1 MLKKTTL
8 LFLFAIFI
16 FVLVGCDQIS
26 TLDLTSTIDQ
36 TTGELSSEVLTTTED
51 TMTTEVE
58 TTTEELTTKV
68 PTTETTTTEEPTT
81 KAPTTEVPTTEEPTT
96 KAPTTEVPTT
106 EEPTTKAP
114 TTEVPTTEVPT
125 TEAPT
130 TEVPTTETPTTE
142 VPTTEEPTSDYYDDY
157 VDLSSVHSMADGTD
171 LMVSGVV
178 YFLTQNGYYIKD
190 DTGNLFVFT
199 NQTPSVEL
207 GSRVVVNGSLTT
219 YRQVKQIGQDHQLVE
234 VNAYEQDISQGVHP
248 FEYGMTELVPGNVY
262 EITGEVRIEGQYDN
276 AFLYSGNTLI
286 AEIYYQSIARSIEA
300 IKAYEGEII
309 TVNLLYYAVGDD
321 VERYAFQGSE
331 AHIKVYVP
339 DQTQALANDVSLLP
353 VNQVLY
359 TSHDYGTGYYGST
372 YEIINI
378 TGDASAYVSYQGSY
392 INVTKPEAEIGD
404 LTGQLTMQ
412 VSLGEL
418 QPVTVTI
425 QITVKAMGSSTIDM
439 TYYQAVDGLSGETLL
454 LALNTII
461 NNGFNQ
467 MSYDDAKWVL
477 EESDRDPDNPNNI
490 ILVYTRESIKGA
502 WDYPNWNREHTWPQS
517 KLNTSGQKA
526 DMHNLKPSDP
536 AENSRR
542 GNLPFGYM
550 TGSGVY
556 EPHDDVKGDV
566 ARIVFYMATMYLD
579 LNIESGILGDLDVL
593 LEWHLNDPVDDFER
607 NRNEVIFSYQGNRNP
622 FIDYPFFAEEI
633 WS

>member
-26 TLDLTSTIDQ
+26 TIDNTSTVEL
-36 TTGELSSEVLTTTED
+36 TTEEPTTEQPITEAPTTTEAQ
-51 TMTTEVE
+51 
-58 TTTEELTTKV
+58 
-68 PTTETTTTEEPTT
+68 TTTEEPTT
-81 KAPTTEVPTTEEPTT
+81 EEPMTEQPTTEEPTT
-96 KAPTTEVPTT
+96 TIPTT
-106 EEPTTKAP
+106 EEPTTTIP
-114 TTEVPTTEVPT
+114 TTEKPTTTIPTTEEPTTTIPT
-125 TEAPT
+125 TEEPTTTIPT
-130 TEVPTTETPTTE
+130 TEEPTTQA
-142 VPTTEEPTSDYYDDY
+142 PTTEEPTSDYYDDY
-157 VDLSSVHSMADGTD
+157 VDLSTVHTMADGTD
-171 LMVSGVV
+171 LIVSGVV

-190 DTGNLFVFT
+190 DTGNLFIFT
-199 NQTPSVEL
+199 NQTPTVEL
-207 GSRVVVNGSLTT
+207 GSRVVVDGSLTT

-234 VNAYEQDISQGVHP
+234 VNAYEQDISQGVHS
-248 FEYGMTELVPGNVY
+248 FEYGITDLIPGDVY

-276 AFLYSGNTLI
+276 AFLYDGNTLI

-309 TVNLLYYAVGDD
+309 TVNLLYYAVGDE

-339 DQTQALANDVSLLP
+339 DETQALANDVSLLP
-353 VNQVLY
+353 EDQVLY
-359 TSHDYGTGYYGST
+359 TSHDFGSGYYGST
-372 YEIINI
+372 YEIINV

-404 LTGQLTMQ
+404 LTGLLTMQ

-425 QITVKAMGSSTIDM
+425 QITVKAIGSSNIDM
-439 TYYQAVDGLSGETLL
+439 PYYQSADGLSGETLL
-454 LALNTII
+454 LALNAII

-477 EESDRDPDNPNNI
+477 EESDRDPNNPNNI
-490 ILVYTRESIKGA
+490 ILVYTRDSIKGA

-556 EPHDDVKGDV
+556 EPHDEVKGDV

-579 LNIESGILGDLDVL
+579 LNIESGILGDLEVL

-607 NRNEVIFSYQGNRNP
+607 NRNDVIFSYQGNRNP